1 MVVIQRAIKD
11 STPSG
16 GRKKEHRGKKLY
28 ELGHHPTLPKIAAR
42 ELETMRTKGGGTK
55 VHQTSTNVCNLFDA
69 KTKKYVKA
77 TIKIVTGNPAN
88 RHYVRRNVLT
98 KGTVIETDKGK
109 ARITNRPG
117 QEGHICAIL
126 I

>member
-28 ELGHHPTLPKIAAR
+28 ERGNHATQTRVGEKLT
-42 ELETMRTKGGGTK
+42 ESMRTKGGNRKIHLITADIA
-55 VHQTSTNVCNLFDA
+55 NLYDS
-69 KTKKYVKA
+69 KSKKYIKA
-77 TIKIVTGNPAN
+77 TIKIVTANPAN
-88 RHYVRRNVLT
+88 RHFVRRNIIT

-109 ARITNRPG
+109 ARVTNRPG
-117 QEGHICAIL
+117 QEGQINAIL

>member
-28 ELGHHPTLPKIAAR
+28 EMGNHPTLPR
-42 ELETMRTKGGGTK
+42 VEPRRLESMRTKGGGIK
-55 VHQTSTNVCNLFDA
+55 VHQVATDVCNLYDPKA
-69 KTKKYVKA
+69 KKFTKA
-77 TIKIVTGNPAN
+77 AIKIVTGNPAN
-88 RHYVRRNVLT
+88 RHYVRRNILT

-109 ARITNRPG
+109 AKVTNRPG
-117 QEGHICAIL
+117 QEGQVNAIL